1 MKRGIV
7 NAAYLAGGAELEQIR
22 HGATVE
28 QMTIEVNK
36 AKTKLEMA
44 ERDHKQ
50 MSKLNKV
57 RVFTPKPTRVLIMT
71 IHRC

>member
-1 MKRGIV
+1 MA
-7 NAAYLAGGAELEQIR
+7 NTAHLAGCAELEQTR

-36 AKTKLEMA
+36 AKKKLEMA

-57 RVFTPKPTRVLIMT
+57 RVFTSKPCRSLIM
-71 IHRC
+71 IIYRC